1 MKLLI
6 KGAEAA
12 LPTGSGSAS
21 NFDNATV
28 VRLVNTVTNAD
39 HLVTVVETQGGTVVG
54 SFTLMR
60 SESVLLEKQSGH
72 FVFAANTLSE
82 GSNTIKKILDEDLS
96 DINTHETMG
105 THNRVISLGS
115 SYLEVIAL
123 DPKNQNANNNTW
135 FNLSDKIYREKFLKI
150 PKLISFV
157 ISSEEFSSSIF
168 FEKEFL
174 VSRNKYKWFFKKPN
188 FEYLNKNNFT
198 NTNLFPSLINWQSV
212 SPLNEMKKSSYSFD
226 SLEITLNKNHKLLK
240 DFLLSL
246 NLKEKII
253 FNFNDSL
260 NDELL
265 SLKLTLKSSI
275 NGKYIL
281 IS

>member
-1 MKLLI
+1 M
-6 KGAEAA
+6 A
-12 LPTGSGSAS
+12 
-21 NFDNATV
+21 NFKID
-28 VRLVNTVTNAD
+28 
-39 HLVTVVETQGGTVVG
+39 
-54 SFTLMR
+54 
-60 SESVLLEKQSGH
+60 H
-72 FVFAANTLSE
+72 FVFGANTLNE

-96 DINTHETMG
+96 EINVHETMG

-115 SYLEVIAL
+115 SYLEIIAP
-123 DPKNQNANNNTW
+123 DPQNKNANNNTW

-157 ISSEEFSSSIF
+157 ISSDDLSSSIF
-168 FEKEFL
+168 FEKEFF

-188 FEYLNKNNFT
+188 FEYLKRNNFT

-212 SPLNEMKKSSYSFD
+212 SPLNEMKKSSYVFE
-226 SLEITLNKNHKLLK
+226 SLEIILNKNHKLLQ

-265 SLKLTLKSSI
+265 SLKLTLKSSM
-275 NGKYIL
+275 NDKYIL

>member
-1 MKLLI
+1 M
-6 KGAEAA
+6 A
-12 LPTGSGSAS
+12 
-21 NFDNATV
+21 NFKID
-28 VRLVNTVTNAD
+28 
-39 HLVTVVETQGGTVVG
+39 
-54 SFTLMR
+54 
-60 SESVLLEKQSGH
+60 H
-72 FVFAANTLSE
+72 FVFGANTLSE
-82 GSNTIKKILDEDLS
+82 GSNTIKKMLNEDLS
-96 DINTHETMG
+96 EINVHETMG

-115 SYLEVIAL
+115 NYLEVIAL

-135 FNLSDKIYREKFLKI
+135 FNLSDEIYREKFLKT

-157 ISSEEFSSSIF
+157 ISSDDLNSSIF
-168 FEKEFL
+168 FQKEFF

-212 SPLNEMKKSSYSFD
+212 SPLNEMKKSSYIFE
-226 SLEITLNKNHKLLK
+226 SLEIILNKNHKLLQ

-265 SLKLTLKSSI
+265 SLKLTLKSLT
-275 NGKYIL
+275 NDKYVL

>member
-1 MKLLI
+1 M
-6 KGAEAA
+6 A
-12 LPTGSGSAS
+12 
-21 NFDNATV
+21 NFKID
-28 VRLVNTVTNAD
+28 
-39 HLVTVVETQGGTVVG
+39 
-54 SFTLMR
+54 
-60 SESVLLEKQSGH
+60 H
-72 FVFAANTLSE
+72 FVFGANTLSE
-82 GSNTIKKILDEDLS
+82 GSNTIKKIIDEDLS
-96 DINTHETMG
+96 EINTHETMG

-115 SYLEVIAL
+115 CYLEVISL
-123 DPKNQNANNNTW
+123 DPKNQNANKNTW
-135 FNLSDKIYREKFLKI
+135 FNLSNKIYREKFLKD

-157 ISSEEFSSSIF
+157 ISSKELNSSIF

-188 FEYLNKNNFT
+188 FEYLSKNNFK

-212 SPLNEMKKSSYSFD
+212 SPLNDMKKSSYIFE
-226 SLEITLNKNHKLLK
+226 SLEIILNKNHKLLQ

-265 SLKLTLKSSI
+265 SLKLTLKSLK
-275 NGKYIL
+275 NGKFIL

>member
-1 MKLLI
+1 M
-6 KGAEAA
+6 A
-12 LPTGSGSAS
+12 
-21 NFDNATV
+21 NFKID
-28 VRLVNTVTNAD
+28 
-39 HLVTVVETQGGTVVG
+39 
-54 SFTLMR
+54 
-60 SESVLLEKQSGH
+60 H
-72 FVFAANTLSE
+72 FVFGAKTLSE
-82 GSNTIKKILDEDLS
+82 GSKAIKNILDEDLS
-96 DINTHETMG
+96 EINVHKTMG

-115 SYLEVIAL
+115 CYLEVISL
-123 DPKNQNANNNTW
+123 DPKNQNANKNTW
-135 FNLSDKIYREKFLKI
+135 FNLGDKIYRKNFLKI

-157 ISSEEFSSSIF
+157 ISSDDLSSSIF
-168 FEKEFL
+168 FEKEFF

-188 FEYLNKNNFT
+188 FEYLNKINFT

-226 SLEITLNKNHKLLK
+226 SLEIILNKNHKLLY

-246 NLKEKII
+246 NLKEKIN
-253 FNFNDSL
+253 FNFNDNL

>member
-1 MKLLI
+1 M
-6 KGAEAA
+6 
-12 LPTGSGSAS
+12 
-21 NFDNATV
+21 
-28 VRLVNTVTNAD
+28 
-39 HLVTVVETQGGTVVG
+39 
-54 SFTLMR
+54 
-60 SESVLLEKQSGH
+60 
-72 FVFAANTLSE
+72 FAANTLSE

-96 DINTHETMG
+96 EINTHETMG

-115 SYLEVIAL
+115 SYLEIIAL
-123 DPKNQNANNNTW
+123 DPENQNTNSNTW
-135 FNLSDKIYREKFLKI
+135 FNLTDKIYREKFLKI

-157 ISSEEFSSSIF
+157 ISSDDLSSSIF
-168 FEKEFL
+168 FEKEFF

-212 SPLNEMKKSSYSFD
+212 SPLNEMKKSSYIFE
-226 SLEITLNKNHKLLK
+226 SLEIILNKNHKLLH
-240 DFLLSL
+240 DYLLSL

-260 NDELL
+260 NDDLL
-265 SLKLTLKSSI
+265 SLKLTLRSLIEDKL
-275 NGKYIL
+275 IL

>member
-1 MKLLI
+1 M
-6 KGAEAA
+6 A
-12 LPTGSGSAS
+12 
-21 NFDNATV
+21 NFKID
-28 VRLVNTVTNAD
+28 
-39 HLVTVVETQGGTVVG
+39 
-54 SFTLMR
+54 
-60 SESVLLEKQSGH
+60 H
-72 FVFAANTLSE
+72 FVFGANTLSE

-96 DINTHETMG
+96 EINVHETMG
-105 THNRVISLGS
+105 THNRVISIGS
-115 SYLEVIAL
+115 SYLEIIAL
-123 DPKNQNANNNTW
+123 DPENQNANSNTW

-157 ISSEEFSSSIF
+157 ISSDDLNSSIF
-168 FEKEFL
+168 FQKEFF

-198 NTNLFPSLINWQSV
+198 NKNLFPSLINWQSV

-226 SLEITLNKNHKLLK
+226 SLEITLNENHKLLY

-265 SLKLTLKSSI
+265 SLKLTLKSLM
-275 NGKYIL
+275 NDKYIL

>member
-1 MKLLI
+1 M
-6 KGAEAA
+6 
-12 LPTGSGSAS
+12 T
-21 NFDNATV
+21 NFKID
-28 VRLVNTVTNAD
+28 
-39 HLVTVVETQGGTVVG
+39 
-54 SFTLMR
+54 
-60 SESVLLEKQSGH
+60 H

-82 GSNTIKKILDEDLS
+82 GTKALKNILHENLS
-96 DINTHETMG
+96 EINTHETMG

-115 SYLEVIAL
+115 NYLEIIAL
-123 DPKNQNANNNTW
+123 DPKNQKLNSNTW
-135 FNLSDKIYREKFLKI
+135 FNLSDNVYREKFLKI
-150 PKLISFV
+150 PKLVSFV
-157 ISSEEFSSSIF
+157 ISSQELNNSIF

-188 FEYLNKNNFT
+188 FEYLNKINFT
-198 NTNLFPSLINWQSV
+198 NTNLFPSLINWRSV
-212 SPLNEMKKSSYSFD
+212 SPLNDMKKSSYIFD
-226 SLEITLNKNHKLLK
+226 SLEIILNKNHKLLY

-246 NLKEKII
+246 NLKEKIN
-253 FNFNDSL
+253 FNFNDNL

>member
-1 MKLLI
+1 M
-6 KGAEAA
+6 A
-12 LPTGSGSAS
+12 
-21 NFDNATV
+21 NFKID
-28 VRLVNTVTNAD
+28 
-39 HLVTVVETQGGTVVG
+39 
-54 SFTLMR
+54 
-60 SESVLLEKQSGH
+60 H
-72 FVFAANTLSE
+72 FVFGANTLSE

-96 DINTHETMG
+96 EINVHETMG

-115 SYLEVIAL
+115 SYLEIIAS
-123 DPKNQNANNNTW
+123 DPENQNANSNTW
-135 FNLSDKIYREKFLKI
+135 FNLSDKIYREKFLKT

-157 ISSEEFSSSIF
+157 ISSDDLSSSIF
-168 FEKEFL
+168 FQKEFF

-212 SPLNEMKKSSYSFD
+212 SPLNEMKKSLYSFD
-226 SLEITLNKNHKLLK
+226 SLEITLNKNHKLLY

-265 SLKLTLKSSI
+265 SLKLTLKSLM
-275 NGKYIL
+275 NDKYIL

>member
-1 MKLLI
+1 M
-6 KGAEAA
+6 A
-12 LPTGSGSAS
+12 
-21 NFDNATV
+21 NFKID
-28 VRLVNTVTNAD
+28 
-39 HLVTVVETQGGTVVG
+39 
-54 SFTLMR
+54 
-60 SESVLLEKQSGH
+60 H
-72 FVFAANTLSE
+72 FVFGANTLSE
-82 GSNTIKKILDEDLS
+82 GSNTIKKILNEDLS
-96 DINTHETMG
+96 EINTHETMG

-115 SYLEVIAL
+115 NYLEIIAL
-123 DPKNQNANNNTW
+123 DPQNKNANSNTW

-157 ISSEEFSSSIF
+157 ISSDDLSSSIF
-168 FEKEFL
+168 FEKEFF

-188 FEYLNKNNFT
+188 FEYLNKNNFI

-226 SLEITLNKNHKLLK
+226 SLEIILNKNHKLLY

>member
-1 MKLLI
+1 M
-6 KGAEAA
+6 A
-12 LPTGSGSAS
+12 
-21 NFDNATV
+21 NFKID
-28 VRLVNTVTNAD
+28 
-39 HLVTVVETQGGTVVG
+39 
-54 SFTLMR
+54 
-60 SESVLLEKQSGH
+60 H

-82 GSNTIKKILDEDLS
+82 GSNSIKKILDEDLS
-96 DINTHETMG
+96 EINVHETMG
-105 THNRVISLGS
+105 THNRVISLGT

-135 FNLSDKIYREKFLKI
+135 FNLSDKIYREKFLKT

-157 ISSEEFSSSIF
+157 ISSDDLSSSIF
-168 FEKEFL
+168 FEKEFF

-198 NTNLFPSLINWQSV
+198 NTNLFPSLINWQSI
-212 SPLNEMKKSSYSFD
+212 SPLNEMKKSSYVFE
-226 SLEITLNKNHKLLK
+226 SLEIILNKNHKLLQ

-265 SLKLTLKSSI
+265 SLKLTLKSSM
-275 NGKYIL
+275 NDKYIL

>member
-1 MKLLI
+1 M
-6 KGAEAA
+6 A
-12 LPTGSGSAS
+12 
-21 NFDNATV
+21 NFKID
-28 VRLVNTVTNAD
+28 
-39 HLVTVVETQGGTVVG
+39 
-54 SFTLMR
+54 
-60 SESVLLEKQSGH
+60 H
-72 FVFAANTLSE
+72 FVFGANTLSE
-82 GSNTIKKILDEDLS
+82 GSNTIKKILNEDLS

-115 SYLEVIAL
+115 SYLEIIAL
-123 DPKNQNANNNTW
+123 DPQNKNANNNTW
-135 FNLSDKIYREKFLKI
+135 FNLSDKIYRERFLKI

-157 ISSEEFSSSIF
+157 ISSDDLSSSIF
-168 FEKEFL
+168 FEKEFF

-198 NTNLFPSLINWQSV
+198 NTNLFPSLINWQSI
-212 SPLNEMKKSSYSFD
+212 SPLNEMKKSSYIFE
-226 SLEITLNKNHKLLK
+226 SLEIILNKNHKLLQ

-260 NDELL
+260 NDDLL
-265 SLKLTLKSSI
+265 TLKLTLRSLIEDKL
-275 NGKYIL
+275 IL

>member
-1 MKLLI
+1 MYWEVDGLSLLKNI
-6 KGAEAA
+6 
-12 LPTGSGSAS
+12 LMS
-21 NFDNATV
+21 
-28 VRLVNTVTNAD
+28 D
-39 HLVTVVETQGGTVVG
+39 H
-54 SFTLMR
+54 
-60 SESVLLEKQSGH
+60 KIDH
-72 FVFAANTLSE
+72 FVFAAETLNE
-82 GSNTIKKILDEDLS
+82 GSEVIKNLLKEDLS

-105 THNRVISLGS
+105 THNKVTSLGS
-115 SYLEVIAL
+115 CYLEVISL
-123 DPKNQNANNNTW
+123 DPNNQNAHKNTW
-135 FNLSDKIYREKFLKI
+135 FHLNNVSYRETFLKN

-157 ISSEEFSSSIF
+157 ISSKELNRSIF

-188 FEYLNKNNFT
+188 FEYLKKNNFA
-198 NTNLFPSLINWQSV
+198 NINLFPSLINWQSL
-212 SPLNEMKKSSYSFD
+212 SPLNDMKKSSYIFQ
-226 SLEITLNKNHKLLK
+226 SLEIALNKNHKLLY

-275 NGKYIL
+275 NGNYIL

>member
-1 MKLLI
+1 M
-6 KGAEAA
+6 A
-12 LPTGSGSAS
+12 
-21 NFDNATV
+21 NFKID
-28 VRLVNTVTNAD
+28 
-39 HLVTVVETQGGTVVG
+39 
-54 SFTLMR
+54 
-60 SESVLLEKQSGH
+60 H
-72 FVFAANTLSE
+72 FVFGANTLSE

-96 DINTHETMG
+96 EINVHETMG

-115 SYLEVIAL
+115 CYLEVISL
-123 DPKNQNANNNTW
+123 DPKNQNANKNTW
-135 FNLSDKIYREKFLKI
+135 FNLGDKIYRKKFLKI

-157 ISSEEFSSSIF
+157 ISSDELNSSIF
-168 FEKEFL
+168 FEKEFF

-188 FEYLNKNNFT
+188 FEYLKKNNFT

-212 SPLNEMKKSSYSFD
+212 SPLNEMKKSSYIFE
-226 SLEITLNKNHKLLK
+226 SLEIILNKNHKLLQ

-253 FNFNDSL
+253 FIFNDSL

-275 NGKYIL
+275 NDKYIL

>member
-1 MKLLI
+1 M
-6 KGAEAA
+6 A
-12 LPTGSGSAS
+12 
-21 NFDNATV
+21 NFKID
-28 VRLVNTVTNAD
+28 
-39 HLVTVVETQGGTVVG
+39 
-54 SFTLMR
+54 
-60 SESVLLEKQSGH
+60 H
-72 FVFAANTLSE
+72 FVFGANTLSE
-82 GSNTIKKILDEDLS
+82 GSNAIKNILDEDLS
-96 DINTHETMG
+96 EINTHETMG

-115 SYLEVIAL
+115 SYLEIIAL
-123 DPKNQNANNNTW
+123 DPENQNANSNTW
-135 FNLSDKIYREKFLKI
+135 FNLSDKVYREKFLKI

-157 ISSEEFSSSIF
+157 ISSDDLSSSIF
-168 FEKEFL
+168 FEKEFF

-188 FEYLNKNNFT
+188 FEYLNKINFT

-212 SPLNEMKKSSYSFD
+212 SPLNAMKKSSYIFE
-226 SLEITLNKNHKLLK
+226 SLEIILNENHKLLK

-265 SLKLTLKSSI
+265 TLKLTLKSSI

>member
-1 MKLLI
+1 M
-6 KGAEAA
+6 A
-12 LPTGSGSAS
+12 
-21 NFDNATV
+21 NFKID
-28 VRLVNTVTNAD
+28 
-39 HLVTVVETQGGTVVG
+39 
-54 SFTLMR
+54 
-60 SESVLLEKQSGH
+60 H
-72 FVFAANTLSE
+72 FVFGANTLSE
-82 GSNTIKKILDEDLS
+82 GSCTIKKILNEDLS
-96 DINTHETMG
+96 EINIHETMG

-135 FNLSDKIYREKFLKI
+135 FNLSDKIYREKFLKT

-157 ISSEEFSSSIF
+157 ISSDDLSSSIF
-168 FEKEFL
+168 FQKEFF

-188 FEYLNKNNFT
+188 SEYLNKNNFT

-212 SPLNEMKKSSYSFD
+212 SPLNEMKKSSFIFE
-226 SLEITLNKNHKLLK
+226 SLEIILNKNHKLLQ

-265 SLKLTLKSSI
+265 SLKLTLKSLM
-275 NGKYIL
+275 NDKYIL

>member
-1 MKLLI
+1 M
-6 KGAEAA
+6 A
-12 LPTGSGSAS
+12 
-21 NFDNATV
+21 NFKID
-28 VRLVNTVTNAD
+28 
-39 HLVTVVETQGGTVVG
+39 
-54 SFTLMR
+54 
-60 SESVLLEKQSGH
+60 H
-72 FVFAANTLSE
+72 FVFGANTLSE
-82 GSNTIKKILDEDLS
+82 GSNTIKRILDEDLS
-96 DINTHETMG
+96 EINTHETMG

-115 SYLEVIAL
+115 SYLEIIAL
-123 DPKNQNANNNTW
+123 DPKNQNANSNTW
-135 FNLSDKIYREKFLKI
+135 FNLSDKIYREKFLKK

-157 ISSEEFSSSIF
+157 ISSDDLSSSIF
-168 FEKEFL
+168 FEKEFF

-212 SPLNEMKKSSYSFD
+212 SPLNEMKKSSYIFE
-226 SLEITLNKNHKLLK
+226 SLEIILNKNHKLLQ

-260 NDELL
+260 NDDFL
-265 SLKLTLKSSI
+265 SLKLTLRSLI
-275 NGKYIL
+275 DDKYIY

>member
-1 MKLLI
+1 M
-6 KGAEAA
+6 A
-12 LPTGSGSAS
+12 
-21 NFDNATV
+21 NFKID
-28 VRLVNTVTNAD
+28 
-39 HLVTVVETQGGTVVG
+39 
-54 SFTLMR
+54 
-60 SESVLLEKQSGH
+60 H
-72 FVFAANTLSE
+72 FVFGANTLSE
-82 GSNTIKKILDEDLS
+82 GSNTIKKLLDDDLS
-96 DINTHETMG
+96 EINTHETMG

-115 SYLEVIAL
+115 NYLEIIAL

-157 ISSEEFSSSIF
+157 ISSEELKNSIF
-168 FEKEFL
+168 FEKKFL

-212 SPLNEMKKSSYSFD
+212 SPLNDMKKSSYIFE
-226 SLEITLNKNHKLLK
+226 SLEIILNKNHKLLH
-240 DFLLSL
+240 DFLSSL

-253 FNFNDSL
+253 FNFNDSF

-265 SLKLTLKSSI
+265 SLKLTLKSSM
-275 NGKYIL
+275 NDKYIL

>member
-1 MKLLI
+1 M
-6 KGAEAA
+6 A
-12 LPTGSGSAS
+12 
-21 NFDNATV
+21 NFKID
-28 VRLVNTVTNAD
+28 
-39 HLVTVVETQGGTVVG
+39 
-54 SFTLMR
+54 
-60 SESVLLEKQSGH
+60 H
-72 FVFAANTLSE
+72 FVFGAKTLNE
-82 GSNTIKKILDEDLS
+82 GSKVIKNILNEDLS
-96 DINTHETMG
+96 EINVHETMG

-115 SYLEVIAL
+115 CYLEVISL
-123 DPKNQNANNNTW
+123 DPQNQNTNSNTW
-135 FNLSDKIYREKFLKI
+135 FNLSDKIYREKFLKT

-157 ISSEEFSSSIF
+157 ISSDDLSSSIF
-168 FEKEFL
+168 FEKEFF

-188 FEYLNKNNFT
+188 FDYLNKNNFT

-212 SPLNEMKKSSYSFD
+212 SPLNDMKKSSYVFE
-226 SLEITLNKNHKLLK
+226 SLEIILNKNHKLLQ

-265 SLKLTLKSSI
+265 SLKLTLKSLM
-275 NGKYIL
+275 NDKYIL